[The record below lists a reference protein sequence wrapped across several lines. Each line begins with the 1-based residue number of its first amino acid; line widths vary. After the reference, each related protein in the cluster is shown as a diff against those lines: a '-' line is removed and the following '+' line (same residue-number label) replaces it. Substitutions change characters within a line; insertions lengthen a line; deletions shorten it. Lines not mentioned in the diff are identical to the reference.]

1 MQSPMEIND
10 LNKGKCMAI
19 IKPTIIVTM
28 VCNIVT
34 LFNCYIV
41 TFVTYVTALY
51 FLHYSRDLNGSGSV
65 SSSVM
70 SDSL

>member
-10 LNKGKCMAI
+10 LNKGKWMAI

-28 VCNIVT
+28 VCNTVT
-34 LFNCYIV
+34 VFNCYIV

-51 FLHYSRDLNGSGSV
+51 FLH
-65 SSSVM
+65 
-70 SDSL
+70 